1 MEKRRKTNKQNSK
14 IVNQNTFKSI
24 HLPFFIFRFIKFHTK
39 RKNILSTIT
48 QRNSYMYLWNK
59 KYKTKQIGYT
69 ICHTHNHACIC
80 SIYKAALTT
89 KQKQQRQLTLYIQ
102 LVINMSKTILIGRP
116 NTKILWWIKDLILVI
131 LNYLCH
137 FDWLQVLRDE
147 IWKWNDYRC
156 NELLIFSLRP
166 KLR

>member
-1 MEKRRKTNKQNSK
+1 MFFRSWKCENDGILYFDSTTMPDWIHYKTSVLNSYKLVRRKTYKQNSK

-59 KYKTKQIGYT
+59 KYKTKQGGYI

-89 KQKQQRQLTLYIQ
+89 KQKQQRQLTLYIYN
-102 LVINMSKTILIGRP
+102 LSSTWVKRSLSAALIPKYCGGSK
-116 NTKILWWIKDLILVI
+116 
-131 LNYLCH
+131 
-137 FDWLQVLRDE
+137 
-147 IWKWNDYRC
+147 IW
-156 NELLIFSLRP
+156 F
-166 KLR
+166 

>member
-1 MEKRRKTNKQNSK
+1 
-14 IVNQNTFKSI
+14 
-24 HLPFFIFRFIKFHTK
+24 
-39 RKNILSTIT
+39 
-48 QRNSYMYLWNK
+48 MYLWNK
-59 KYKTKQIGYT
+59 KYKTKQNGYT

-156 NELLIFSLRP
+156 NELFAISLRP
-166 KLR
+166 KLTNLFCFYKQKIKNLFTEENEMIKVSWLSSFLRV

>member
-59 KYKTKQIGYT
+59 KYKTKQGGYI

-80 SIYKAALTT
+80 SIYKGAFTT
-89 KQKQQRQLTLYIQ
+89 KQKQQRQLTLYMYIYN
-102 LVINMSKTILIGRP
+102 LSSTWVKRSLSAALIPKYCGGSK
-116 NTKILWWIKDLILVI
+116 
-131 LNYLCH
+131 
-137 FDWLQVLRDE
+137 
-147 IWKWNDYRC
+147 IW
-156 NELLIFSLRP
+156 F
-166 KLR
+166 